1 MIRLSEKWHIGKNGK
16 PERCNA
22 EKVACPRGGDHPHF
36 DNESDAK
43 NHKENYDNNVF
54 GATSTLNSKS
64 DYSLGSS
71 DFDTSSVREVSS
83 DDQRSGYD
91 VDDNGNEVYVV
102 HCDKGSKTYEVD
114 ADDVRNGVNHIEGK
128 LEEGEVGSA
137 SFNHRGYAEAVADAM
152 DTTAFKYGGKWTVE
166 VEPSESN
173 ADRYSDY
180 RRSI

>member
-1 MIRLSEKWHIGKNGK
+1 MSEKWHIGKNGK

-137 SFNHRGYAEAVADAM
+137 SFNHRGYAEAVADSFG
-152 DTTAFKYGGKWTVE
+152 TTAFKSKGVWTVE
-166 VEPSESN
+166 VEDSGDQY
-173 ADRYSDY
+173 DRYVDY
-180 RRSI
+180 RRDIGY